1 MRIVAKV
8 CYAGELEAGEL
19 FSTASQVEWDIFAS
33 DHEAIGQ
40 KVYIR
45 TNAPCPEDQAKDIVY
60 RVTVHEE

>member
-1 MRIVAKV
+1 MRVVATI
-8 CYAGELEAGEL
+8 CYAGELVAGEL

-45 TNAPCPEDQAKDIVY
+45 TDALCPENQAKDIVY
-60 RVTVHEE
+60 RITIHEE